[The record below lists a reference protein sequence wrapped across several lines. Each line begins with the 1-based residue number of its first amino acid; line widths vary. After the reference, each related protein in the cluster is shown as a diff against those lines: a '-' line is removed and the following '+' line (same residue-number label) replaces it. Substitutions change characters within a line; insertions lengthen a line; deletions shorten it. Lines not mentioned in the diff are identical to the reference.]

1 MYYYVGKKKKF
12 NRHNNA
18 KCKQIVILCR
28 YKIEIIITDEML
40 HFIHKINLL
49 CFNIKKFTVKV
60 IPFFLPTISYI
71 HVHFLLN
78 KF

>member
-28 YKIEIIITDEML
+28 YKIEIINTDEML

-60 IPFFLPTISYI
+60 YTLFFYRRYRTYMFIFY
-71 HVHFLLN
+71 
-78 KF
+78 

>member
-1 MYYYVGKKKKF
+1 MYYYVGKKKI

-18 KCKQIVILCR
+18 KCKQIVILCS
-28 YKIEIIITDEML
+28 YKIEKIITNEIL

-60 IPFFLPTISYI
+60 YYLTLFFYRRYRT
-71 HVHFLLN
+71 
-78 KF
+78 